1 MIFFGAIGEYFEI
14 IHTKDQ
20 LSIEL
25 DNWASEEFFYLLWVK
40 KDGAS
45 LTVNSIDYDI
55 EENTLIPLTSYCR
68 FSVSRIGEF
77 QLLKYNKSFLCVLNA
92 DSEVG
97 CKGLLYFGSFD
108 LPIIQL
114 PATEINRIQLEFDQ
128 VVEELKVRDK
138 MQLEMLRMIL
148 KRVLI
153 VCTRLFKNQKNL
165 NVFAEAKVD
174 LVREFSFL
182 VEQHYRNAHT
192 VADYATMLNKSPK
205 TISNVFK
212 KVTGKSPLSYIH
224 DRIILEAKNLLVYSN
239 LEISE
244 VGYELGFND
253 VQGFSRF
260 FKRYAKLSPSGYKQN
275 QMD

>member
-212 KVTGKSPLSYIH
+212 KVAGKSPLSYIH

>member
-14 IHTKDQ
+14 IHSRDQ
-20 LSIEL
+20 LSLEI

-40 KDGAS
+40 KGGALIS
-45 LTVNSIDYDI
+45 VNSIDYDI
-55 EENTLIPLTSYCR
+55 EEYTLIPLTSYCR
-68 FSVSRIGEF
+68 FSVSRIDEF

-108 LPIIQL
+108 LPIIAL
-114 PATEINRIQLEFDQ
+114 PATEVDRIQLEFDQ
-128 VVEELKVRDK
+128 VVKELKVKDK
-138 MQLEMLRMIL
+138 MQLEMLRMLL

-153 VCTRLFKNQKNL
+153 VCTRLFKTQKNL
-165 NVFAEAKVD
+165 NIFAEAKVD

-182 VEQHYRNAHT
+182 VEQHYRKAHT
-192 VADYATMLNKSPK
+192 VADYASMLNKSPK

-212 KVTGKSPLSYIH
+212 KVTGKSPLSYVH
-224 DRIILEAKNLLVYSN
+224 ERIMLEAKNLLVYSN
-239 LEISE
+239 LEISQ

-260 FKRYAKLSPSGYKQN
+260 FKRYADLSPSGFKLKKK
-275 QMD
+275 D